1 MKFLIVLTAVLA
13 FTAAELQL
21 SDEQRAVAQA
31 NGALCIQQEGIT
43 KEQATA
49 LKAGDFSDTDPKVK
63 CFANCFLEKTGFLI
77 DGQVQP
83 AVVLAKLG
91 PLGGEDT
98 VKAVQAKCDGIKG
111 SDKCDTAYQLFQ
123 CYHNNRAQ
131 I

>member
-13 FTAAELQL
+13 FTAA
-21 SDEQRAVAQA
+21 
-31 NGALCIQQEGIT
+31 QEGIT
-43 KEQATA
+43 KEQAVA
-49 LKAGDFSDTDPKVK
+49 LKAGDFADTDPKVK